1 MNEMRVDFYEN
12 KSIDEP
18 IVIVQA
24 PCRSEDVEELIGLI
38 SNYSISTI
46 LGYSERAITK
56 LRKDMIVRFYSK
68 EKKTYADTTEES
80 FLIKVPLYK
89 LESELP
95 RNFVRISNS
104 EIINTDRI
112 IKLDISLTGTIKV
125 LLEGGIESRVSRRYM
140 PKVKGALI

>member
-1 MNEMRVDFYEN
+1 MIKIQMF
-12 KSIDEP
+12 SI
-18 IVIVQA
+18 
-24 PCRSEDVEELIGLI
+24 
-38 SNYSISTI
+38 
-46 LGYSERAITK
+46 
-56 LRKDMIVRFYSK
+56 MSK
-68 EKKTYADTTEES
+68 RES

-112 IKLDISLTGTIKV
+112 IKLDISLTGTIRV